1 MSTPLEELLNM
12 EAEDIWKRNE
22 RPDADGLRQKSQIYF
37 EDVAEGD
44 ELPKYIYKPT
54 PTHLFRW
61 SAAIENFHR
70 IHYDL
75 DFGLNHD
82 RNPSILVHGSW
93 KQSVVPQYLKDWTLP
108 NGWPWKA
115 RFEHRA
121 MLVPGDILI
130 MWGRVTSKSEK
141 NQMGFVELEIGM
153 KTQDGIE
160 SMPGTAT
167 VVLPLRNG
175 PPIPYPFV
183 RPPTIRTA
191 STPSPLMGEGW
202 GEGEIA
208 IPNHPASATIS
219 SFPIISPPQR
229 LA

>member
-1 MSTPLEELLNM
+1 MTMPLDDLLKLSAEEILTH
-12 EAEDIWKRNE
+12 NE
-22 RPDADGLRQKSQIYF
+22 KPSADQLRHKSQTYF
-37 EDVAEGD
+37 QDVYEGM
-44 ELPKYIYKPT
+44 ELPKYMYKPT

-82 RNPSILVHGSW
+82 KNPSILVHGSW
-93 KQSVVPQYLKDWTLP
+93 KQSVVPQYLKDFTLP
-108 NGWPWKA
+108 SGWPWKA

-130 MWGRVTSKSEK
+130 MWGKVTGKQEK
-141 NQMGFVELEIGM
+141 EGMGLVELEIGM

-167 VVLPLRNG
+167 VVLPLRG
-175 PPIPYPFV
+175 GRAIPYPFV
-183 RPPTIRTA
+183 PPA
-191 STPSPLMGEGW
+191 E
-202 GEGEIA
+202 
-208 IPNHPASATIS
+208 
-219 SFPIISPPQR
+219 
-229 LA
+229 

>member
-1 MSTPLEELLNM
+1 MAASLENLLNM
-12 EAEDIWKRNE
+12 EAEEILTHSE
-22 RPDADGLRQKSQIYF
+22 RPTGDDIRNKRQLYY
-37 EDVAEGD
+37 EDIDED
-44 ELPKYIYKPT
+44 LELPKYIYKPT

-82 RNPSILVHGSW
+82 KNPSILVHGSW
-93 KQSVVPQYLKDWTLP
+93 KQSVVPQYLKDWTSP
-108 NGWPWKA
+108 GGWPWKA

-130 MWGRVTSKSEK
+130 VWGRVTGKYEK
-141 NQMGFVELEIGM
+141 QQMGFIELEIGM

-160 SMPGTAT
+160 SMPGSAT

-175 PPIPYPFV
+175 PEIPYPFV
-183 RPPTIRTA
+183 PPTD
-191 STPSPLMGEGW
+191 
-202 GEGEIA
+202 
-208 IPNHPASATIS
+208 
-219 SFPIISPPQR
+219 
-229 LA
+229 

>member
-1 MSTPLEELLNM
+1 MSASLEDLLQM
-12 EAEDIWKRNE
+12 PAERILEHNEKLSAEQLRNKT
-22 RPDADGLRQKSQIYF
+22 QTYF
-37 EDVAEGD
+37 EDVDVGE
-44 ELPKYIYKPT
+44 ELPKYIYAPT

-82 RNPSILVHGSW
+82 RNPSLLVHGSW

-115 RFEHRA
+115 QFEHRA
-121 MLVPGDILI
+121 MLVPGDVLI
-130 MWGRVTSKSEK
+130 MWGRITGKQEK
-141 NQMGFVELEIGM
+141 GGMGLVDLEIGM

-167 VVLPLRNG
+167 VALPLRDG

-183 RPPTIRTA
+183 
-191 STPSPLMGEGW
+191 
-202 GEGEIA
+202 
-208 IPNHPASATIS
+208 
-219 SFPIISPPQR
+219 PPQD
-229 LA
+229 

>member
-1 MSTPLEELLNM
+1 MHHPGLDHSAVAKPSGPGKEVLAMTTPLETLLKM
-12 EAEDIWKRNE
+12 PPEEILARNE
-22 RPDADGLRQKSQIYF
+22 RPGAEALRHKEQLYY
-37 EDVAEGD
+37 EEVAAGM
-44 ELPKYIYKPT
+44 ELPKYIYQPT

-82 RNPSILVHGSW
+82 RNPSLLVHGSW

-108 NGWPWKA
+108 GGWPWKA

-130 MWGRVTSKSEK
+130 MWGQVTGKYEK
-141 NQMGFVELEIGM
+141 GQMGFIELDLGM

-160 SMPGTAT
+160 SMPGSAT

-183 RPPTIRTA
+183 PPA
-191 STPSPLMGEGW
+191 D
-202 GEGEIA
+202 
-208 IPNHPASATIS
+208 
-219 SFPIISPPQR
+219 
-229 LA
+229 

>member
-1 MSTPLEELLNM
+1 MTTPLEDLLQM
-12 EAEDIWKRNE
+12 EPEDILARNE
-22 RPDADGLRQKSQIYF
+22 RPKADDLRNKQQIYY
-37 EDVAEGD
+37 EDVEEGM
-44 ELPKYIYKPT
+44 ELPKYIYNPT

-82 RNPSILVHGSW
+82 KNPSILVHGSW
-93 KQSVVPQYLKDWTLP
+93 KQSVAPQYLKDWTLP

-121 MLVPGDILI
+121 MLVPGDVLI
-130 MWGRVTSKSEK
+130 MWGRVTSKYEK
-141 NQMGFVELEIGM
+141 DQMGFIELEVGM
-153 KTQDGIE
+153 KTHDGIE

-167 VVLPLRNG
+167 VVLPLRDG

-183 RPPTIRTA
+183 
-191 STPSPLMGEGW
+191 
-202 GEGEIA
+202 
-208 IPNHPASATIS
+208 
-219 SFPIISPPQR
+219 PPQD
-229 LA
+229 

>member
-1 MSTPLEELLNM
+1 MTMPLDDLLKLSAEEILTH
-12 EAEDIWKRNE
+12 NE
-22 RPDADGLRQKSQIYF
+22 KPSGDQLRHKSQTYYN
-37 EDVAEGD
+37 DVYEGM
-44 ELPKYIYKPT
+44 ELPKYMYKPT

-82 RNPSILVHGSW
+82 KNPSILVHGSW
-93 KQSVVPQYLKDWTLP
+93 KQSVVPQYLKDFTLP

-130 MWGRVTSKSEK
+130 MWGKVTGKQEK
-141 NQMGFVELEIGM
+141 DGMGMVDLEIGM

-167 VVLPLRNG
+167 VVLPLRG
-175 PPIPYPFV
+175 GRAIPYPFV
-183 RPPTIRTA
+183 PPA
-191 STPSPLMGEGW
+191 E
-202 GEGEIA
+202 
-208 IPNHPASATIS
+208 
-219 SFPIISPPQR
+219 
-229 LA
+229 